1 MMNAKYADYND
12 KIIIPNTATPGRTYL
27 TSYKTDL
34 SQMDIIYNLAN
45 NIVFGSAGSATVTV
59 FPDTRAAGL
68 ATYCTN
74 GFAYAINTSTTAAGN
89 ILFAY
94 PIGVDWMTSDSA
106 GQYFISPK
114 IATPNA
120 SKLYKLYV
128 NSLDYAGSDTTF
140 MAPREP
146 MKIYVRTSGIDDNSG
161 SWTLLDASGDIS
173 GIGASTHIQ
182 VKIAFKIAGLTCIP
196 NKINS
201 IQVIYENDSQDSHYQ
216 PSLTFSST
224 ANRQF
229 AWKQVVAWG
238 SAIPTMRIRLFDAD
252 LGTTL
257 LDDNSFSGSYGVWQ
271 YSSTS
276 GSSWD
281 AWSSNADS
289 VGNYVRYTANSLSN
303 NVTVRVLLTQL

>member
-1 MMNAKYADYND
+1 
-12 KIIIPNTATPGRTYL
+12 
-27 TSYKTDL
+27 
-34 SQMDIIYNLAN
+34 
-45 NIVFGSAGSATVTV
+45 
-59 FPDTRAAGL
+59 
-68 ATYCTN
+68 
-74 GFAYAINTSTTAAGN
+74 
-89 ILFAY
+89 
-94 PIGVDWMTSDSA
+94 MTSDSA

-114 IATPNA
+114 IVTPNA

-271 YSSTS
+271 YSST
-276 GSSWD
+276 
-281 AWSSNADS
+281 
-289 VGNYVRYTANSLSN
+289 
-303 NVTVRVLLTQL
+303 TVS